1 MLTFLEQYP
10 ILLPLII
17 FFGRI
22 VDVTLGTLR
31 IIFVSKG
38 QKSLAPLIGFFEVF
52 IWIVVISQIL
62 SRANDIVAYL
72 SYAAGYATGN
82 YVGII
87 IEHQIA
93 FGILVC
99 RIYTNKEPQSLIKM
113 LSERGYGTTVVE
125 GMGSKKKVYIVE
137 AVVER
142 KSMKEIDRF
151 IKEFDK
157 DTFYTA
163 EDLRVRQK
171 GIFPAK
177 SLTLFRRWRPGK

>member
-1 MLTFLEQYP
+1 MFGFLDEYP
-10 ILLPLII
+10 LLLPLII

-38 QKSLAPLIGFFEVF
+38 QKTLAPLIGFFEVF

-62 SRANDIVAYL
+62 SRTNDMVAYL
-72 SYAAGYATGN
+72 SYAAGYAAGN

-87 IEHQIA
+87 IEQKIA
-93 FGILVC
+93 FGVLVC
-99 RIYTNKEPQSLIKM
+99 RIYTNSEPTKLISM
-113 LSERGYGTTVVE
+113 LSARGYGTTTIE
-125 GMGSKKKVYIVE
+125 GMGTQKKVYIVE

-142 KSMKEIDRF
+142 KSLKEIDRF
-151 IKEFDK
+151 IAEFDRN
-157 DTFYTA
+157 TFYTA
-163 EDLRVRQK
+163 EDLRLTQK

-177 SLTLFRRWRPGK
+177 SFNLSQRWRPGK